1 MPMSSTER
9 HIPILYKDDFLCIVN
24 KPAGIPS
31 QPDPTGDVSIQE
43 LLQRQLELQWIGLV
57 HRLDRPVSGAM
68 LFALDHETLQ
78 LLNDLF
84 RKREVKKTYRAIVEG
99 RPEWRSTKLET
110 WLKHDQKSRKA
121 RNTGSGEGEK
131 AELNVT
137 VLAQGD
143 RYSLVEIVPHG
154 GLFHQIRAQLAEAG
168 HPIKGDVK
176 YGARRSE
183 RGEGARWIGLHA
195 HSLSFHHPATDK
207 FIEAIAIDRTDGIW
221 PVMLAKIN

>member
-1 MPMSSTER
+1 MSSTDTQ
-9 HIPILYKDDFLCIVN
+9 ISVLYKDEFLCIVN
-24 KPAGIPS
+24 KPPGIPS
-31 QPDPTGDVSIQE
+31 QPDPTGDVSIPE
-43 LLQRQLELQWIGLV
+43 LLQRQLGLSWIGLV

-121 RNTGSGEGEK
+121 RNIGTGIGEK

-137 VLAQGD
+137 LLAQGD
-143 RYSLVEIVPHG
+143 RYALVEIVPLG
-154 GLFHQIRAQLAEAG
+154 GLFHQIRAQLSAAG

-183 RGEGARWIGLHA
+183 REEGARSIALHA
-195 HSLSFHHPATDK
+195 HSLSFHHPATDE
-207 FIEAIAIDRTDGIW
+207 FIEAIAPDRTDGIW
-221 PVMLAKIN
+221 PVMLQMID